1 MNNVMP
7 LSKSPIYRFYD
18 DPLRMYNA
26 MLEDIDHAE
35 HSIIIETYK
44 YGNDQIGIKFRDALT
59 KKARQGVS
67 IRLMIDSWGAYVSHS
82 FFSDMIKLGAEVRF
96 FKKMRLS
103 IDSFTKNHRRNHRKI
118 IIIDDCITYISSAN
132 IAAYALNWRESSLR
146 MVGDIALTFK
156 ESFENSYKIYNK
168 YIYDKLGASKSLYYG
183 GFEILRD
190 VPSTVFQPTRKKFID
205 LIRNSEKEI
214 IIETPYFLPGSYMRK
229 ALMEASNRGVKVKII
244 MPLHSDVN
252 VVDVLRNRYL
262 GEMYKN
268 KVEILFYLPRNLHS
282 KVFVVDKASFIIGS
296 SNFDYRSFRF
306 MHEIN
311 LFGRD
316 RKILNLLETH
326 IQETISEC
334 SIFDYKKWG
343 ERSLIQRVIERLLIP
358 FRHFF

>member
-1 MNNVMP
+1 MP

-26 MLEDIDHAE
+26 MLEDIEQAE
-35 HSIIIETYK
+35 QSVIIETYK
-44 YGNDQIGIKFRDALT
+44 YGNDQIGIKFRDTLT
-59 KKARQGVS
+59 KKAKQGVK
-67 IRLMIDSWGAYVSHS
+67 IQLMIDSWGAYISLS
-82 FFSDMIKLGAEVRF
+82 FFSEMIKHRAEVRF
-96 FKKMRLS
+96 FKKMRLNF
-103 IDSFTKNHRRNHRKI
+103 DGFTKSHRRNHRKI

-156 ESFENSYKIYNK
+156 ESFYASYKIYNK
-168 YIYDKLGASKSLYYG
+168 YIYDKLNASKSLFYG

-190 VPSTVFQPTRKKFID
+190 VPTTVFQPTRKKYID
-205 LIRNSEKEI
+205 LIRSAEKEI

-229 ALMEASNRGVKVKII
+229 ALMEAAGRGVSVKII

-252 VVDVLRNRYL
+252 VVDILRNRYL

-268 KVEILFYLPRNLHS
+268 KVEILFYTPRNLHS
-282 KVFVVDKASFIIGS
+282 KVFVVDKTFFIVGS

-311 LFGRD
+311 LYGKD

-326 IQETISEC
+326 ISETISEC
-334 SIFDYKKWG
+334 SLFDYKKWSD
-343 ERSLIQRVIERLLIP
+343 RSLIQKVFERLLVP